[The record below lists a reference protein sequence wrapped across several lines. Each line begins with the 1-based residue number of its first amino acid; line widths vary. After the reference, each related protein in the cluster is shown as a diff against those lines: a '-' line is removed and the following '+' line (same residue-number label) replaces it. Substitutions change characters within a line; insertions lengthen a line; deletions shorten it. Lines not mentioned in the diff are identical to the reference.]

1 MKVIQPVD
9 ITSGMV
15 TSSSATETV
24 ALWSSTTTY
33 SQDQRVRYGDFVY
46 VSLQNSNLDKQPDT
60 NPTWWLRY
68 GPSNRWAMFDTS
80 NSTKTVAT
88 SPLTVTVNFTN
99 TIINS
104 LAFFGLSGTSL
115 TVKIVDTQTN
125 NTVFDQTY
133 NLDDTII
140 TDWYTYFF
148 EPYDFREDLL
158 VLKIPPYSNTAVI
171 VTLSSGSA
179 NVEIGTMIAGNLI
192 TLGGTQYGVNVGI
205 KDYSVK
211 ETDDFG
217 DTTFIRRAYSKRMSA
232 SVFVYNSDLR
242 YVHKVLTDLRAVPAV
257 WIGSED
263 SRYEPTVLYGFYKD
277 FSTEISYPDA
287 SIMNIELE
295 GLT

>member
-1 MKVIQPVD
+1 MKVIQPVG

-33 SQDQRVRYGDFVY
+33 SKDQRVRYGDFVY
-46 VSLQNSNLDKQPDT
+46 VSLQNSNLNKQPDT

-68 GPSNRWAMFDTS
+68 GPSNKWAMFDTN
-80 NSTKTVAT
+80 NSTKTVAAP
-88 SPLTVTVNFTN
+88 PLTVTVNFTN
-99 TIINS
+99 TVIDS

-125 NTVFDQTY
+125 NTIFNQTY
-133 NLDDTII
+133 DLDDTII
-140 TDWYTYFF
+140 IDWYTYFF
-148 EPYDFREDLL
+148 EPYNSREDLL
-158 VLKIPPYSNTAVI
+158 VLNIPPYGNTAVT

-179 NVEIGTMIAGNLI
+179 NVEIGTMVAGNLI
-192 TLGGTQYGVNVGI
+192 PLGGTQYGVNVGI

-211 ETDDFG
+211 ETNDFG
-217 DTTFIRRAYSKRMSA
+217 DITFIRRAYSKRMSA
-232 SVFVYNSDLR
+232 SVFVYNKDLR
-242 YVHKVLTDLRAVPAV
+242 RVHKTLTELRAVPAV

-263 SRYEPTVLYGFYKD
+263 SKYEPTVLYGFYKD

>member
-1 MKVIQPVD
+1 MHVIMPNQ
-9 ITSGMV
+9 ITPGMV
-15 TSSSATETV
+15 ISSTATDSTPDWSSSATY
-24 ALWSSTTTY
+24 STGN
-33 SQDQRVRYGDFVY
+33 RVLYQQY
-46 VSLQNSNLDKQPDT
+46 IYESLQNANTGKQPDIS
-60 NPTWWLRY
+60 PTFWLRVS
-68 GPSNRWAMFDTS
+68 PSNRWAMFDTS
-80 NSTKTVAT
+80 NSTKTVAAA
-88 SPLTVTVNFTN
+88 PLTVKVKFTN
-99 TIINS
+99 TIIDS

-115 TVKIVDTQTN
+115 TVTIVDTQTN
-125 NTVFDQTY
+125 NTIFNQTY
-133 NLDDTII
+133 DLDDTII
-140 TDWYTYFF
+140 IDWYTYFF

-158 VLKIPPYSNTAVI
+158 VLNIPPYGNTEVT
-171 VTLSSGSA
+171 VTLSSGST
-179 NVEIGTMIAGNLI
+179 NVGIGTMIAGNLI

-211 ETDDFG
+211 ETNDFG
-217 DTTFIRRAYSKRMSA
+217 DITFVRRAYSKRMSA

-242 YVHKVLTDLRAVPAV
+242 RVHRVLTDLRAVPAV

>member
-1 MKVIQPVD
+1 
-9 ITSGMV
+9 MV

-46 VSLQNSNLDKQPDT
+46 VSLQNSNLNKQPDT
-60 NPTWWLRY
+60 NPTWWIRY

-80 NSTKTVAT
+80 NSTKTVAA

-99 TIINS
+99 TVIDS

-115 TVKIVDTQTN
+115 TVEIVDTQTN
-125 NTVFDQTY
+125 NTIFNQTY
-133 NLDDTII
+133 GLDDTII

-148 EPYDFREDLL
+148 APYNLREDLFIL
-158 VLKIPPYSNTAVI
+158 NIPPYGNTAVT
-171 VTLSSGSA
+171 VTLSSGS
-179 NVEIGTMIAGNLI
+179 NVGIGTMIAGNLI
-192 TLGGTQYGVNVGI
+192 QIGATQYGVNIGI

-211 ETDDFG
+211 ETNDFG
-217 DTTFIRRAYSKRMSA
+217 DITFVRRAYSKRMSA

-242 YVHKVLTDLRAVPAV
+242 RVHKVLTDLRAVPAV

-263 SRYEPTVLYGFYKD
+263 SKYEPTVLYGFYKD
-277 FSTEISYPDA
+277 FTTEISYPDA